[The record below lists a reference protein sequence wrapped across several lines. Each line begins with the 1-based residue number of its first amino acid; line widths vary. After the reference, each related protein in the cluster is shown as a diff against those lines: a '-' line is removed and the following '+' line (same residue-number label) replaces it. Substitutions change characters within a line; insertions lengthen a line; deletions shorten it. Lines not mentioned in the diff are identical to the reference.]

1 MTAGQV
7 QYALPGTWEIVGIC
21 IGSYVVYL
29 LISAVYLVF
38 FHPLAKFPGPRW
50 WAVSRIPWA
59 YHVIKGDLWSVL
71 DRLHEKYGN
80 IVRIA
85 PDETTTINPAAWK
98 DIYVTKPVLAKD
110 PYSLTPPLNGA
121 HSLFTAEGDVHR
133 RLRGALVNGFADR
146 ALRDQAPIVEGYAN
160 QLIARL
166 RREADKSANG
176 CVNIQRL
183 YGYAT
188 FDTVTDLSFGES
200 LLNTLESDS
209 ENDEIKAFF
218 LHAKFSTIRN
228 CLSRFSPLDIFLGL
242 FLLGVTRKTRERN
255 WRLTTEKI
263 NRRLARGDLTGV
275 RSDLLTPLVG
285 KLDETGGVKGTITK
299 AELTTN
305 QLAFVI
311 ADCQL
316 TTVALAT
323 ATYLLLRDPSK
334 WRRLVDEIRSRFSSD
349 AEITVQSTQG
359 VPYLEAVINET
370 MRFRHPTPIS
380 LPRCIPPEGRIL
392 DGQVIPGNTIIGV
405 NLQNIQTTPTLW
417 VQPQE
422 FHPERFLPNSDP
434 RYEHRFDRDVKAAF
448 MPFSTGPRN
457 CLGSKVYLAQ
467 ARVFLAKV
475 VWNFDLDMLENQ
487 EDWLD
492 QEAYLVFEPKPLLVK
507 LREPG
512 QTTQD

>member
-1 MTAGQV
+1 MTAGPFF
-7 QYALPGTWEIVGIC
+7 YIFPGTWHLVGLC
-21 IGSYVVYL
+21 IGAYAAVSLRYVFFRSCCAEFGVVTDSSQKYF
-29 LISAVYLVF
+29 LISAVYLLF
-38 FHPLAKFPGPRW
+38 IHPLAKFPGPRW

-71 DRLHEKYGN
+71 DRLHEEYGSV
-80 IVRIA
+80 VRIA
-85 PDETTTINPAAWK
+85 PDETTTIDPAAWK

-146 ALRDQAPIVEGYAN
+146 SLRDQAPIVETYAS

-166 RREADKSANG
+166 RREAAKTADSQ
-176 CVNIQRL
+176 VNIQRL

-200 LLNTLESDS
+200 LLGTLEGDSD
-209 ENDEIKAFF
+209 NDEITAFF

-228 CLSRFSPLDIFLGL
+228 CLSRFSPLDVFLGL
-242 FLLGVTRKTRERN
+242 FLLGITRKTRERN

-263 NRRLARGDLTGV
+263 SRRLARGDLTGV
-275 RSDLLTPLVG
+275 RSDLLTPLIG

-323 ATYLLLRDPSK
+323 ATYLLLRDPPK
-334 WRRLVDEIRSRFSSD
+334 WQRLVDEIRGRFSSD
-349 AEITVQSTQG
+349 AEVTVQSTQG
-359 VPYLEAVINET
+359 IAYLEAVINET

-380 LPRCIPPEGRIL
+380 LPRCIPPEGRTIN
-392 DGQVIPGNTIIGV
+392 GQLIPGNV
-405 NLQNIQTTPTLW
+405 
-417 VQPQE
+417 
-422 FHPERFLPNSDP
+422 S
-434 RYEHRFDRDVKAAF
+434 
-448 MPFSTGPRN
+448 
-457 CLGSKVYLAQ
+457 
-467 ARVFLAKV
+467 
-475 VWNFDLDMLENQ
+475 
-487 EDWLD
+487 
-492 QEAYLVFEPKPLLVK
+492 
-507 LREPG
+507 
-512 QTTQD
+512 